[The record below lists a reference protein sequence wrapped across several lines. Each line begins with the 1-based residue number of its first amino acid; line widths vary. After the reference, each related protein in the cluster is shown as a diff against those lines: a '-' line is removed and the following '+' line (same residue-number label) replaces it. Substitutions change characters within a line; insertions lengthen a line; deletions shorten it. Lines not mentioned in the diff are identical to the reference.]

1 MSETWDTSLCPADEE
16 AGICELNLFLWGS
29 SRHLHNWSFRLF
41 FFVAFAKNE
50 TEESKVVPNFE
61 DAIFFQLFYTS
72 EMFISSYF

>member
-1 MSETWDTSLCPADEE
+1 M
-16 AGICELNLFLWGS
+16 GKFS
-29 SRHLHNWSFRLF
+29 SSPQLIVQAF